1 VNQRKK
7 YMQKI
12 ARERINILYE
22 LAMKEAKEGN
32 ENLARRYI
40 DHMVNL
46 STKYNVRI
54 PRDIKRNY
62 CKKCHTFLIPGK
74 TAQVRLKKGK
84 VVIKCLKCGT
94 YKRYI
99 YRK

>member
-1 VNQRKK
+1 MNPRKK

-12 ARERINILYE
+12 ARERIKILYE
-22 LAMKEAKEGN
+22 LAMEKAIEG
-32 ENLARRYI
+32 EEDLARRYV
-40 DHMVNL
+40 DHIVNL

-54 PRDIKRNY
+54 PRDMKRNF
-62 CKKCHTFLIPGK
+62 CKRCHTFLIPGK

-84 VVIKCLKCGT
+84 VVIKCLRCGT

-99 YRK
+99 YRR